1 MGATEPDMKRYSPER
16 KAAVLAKLLPPYN
29 MTVTA
34 LALQEGI
41 SEATL
46 YHWRNQA
53 KMEGK
58 PVPGA
63 NKTTDQWSTEA
74 RFAVIVETAT
84 LSEAELGEYCR
95 RKGLYAEQ
103 IAQWKQDFLQTPQ
116 PDNRQSQKQ
125 AQKEIKEL
133 KRELARKEKALAEA
147 AALLVLR
154 KKLNRYYGIDDEDD

>member
-1 MGATEPDMKRYSPER
+1 MKRYSPER
-16 KAAVLAKLLPPYN
+16 KAAVLDKLLPPHN
-29 MTVTA
+29 MTVSA
-34 LALQEGI
+34 LAQQEGI

-46 YHWRNQA
+46 YSWRIQA
-53 KMEGK
+53 KLEGK

-63 NKTTDQWSTEA
+63 NKTTEQWSTEA

-84 LSEAELGEYCR
+84 LSQAELGEYCR
-95 RKGLYAEQ
+95 RKGLYPEQ

-116 PDNRQSQKQ
+116 PDTRQSQKQ
-125 AQKEIKEL
+125 AQKEIKGL

-154 KKLNRYYGIDDEDD
+154 KKLNGYYGIADEDD